1 MYNDEKAQTY
11 WDKLWDKEG
20 MDRCLLCIY
29 IRTWQYIFSVYVST
43 VVYRYVYVMLWFRYG
58 GYKYRHF
65 ATEIIL
71 LPK

>member
-1 MYNDEKAQTY
+1 MMKKRKHAGINYGIKKGWIDAY
-11 WDKLWDKEG
+11 
-20 MDRCLLCIY
+20 CIY